1 MGKEVMVMD
10 GGEEDEEGVRSMMIS
25 LPKMVLI
32 RGDDEEPEEVLRE
45 QEAL

>member
-10 GGEEDEEGVRSMMIS
+10 GEEEDEEGVRSMMIS
-25 LPKMVLI
+25 PPKMVLI
-32 RGDDEEPEEVLRE
+32 RREDGEPEEVLRE